1 MISSTIA
8 ASLPQLPSALP
19 RYGEAQGAAGRADDG
34 LFGLIPPLRSET
46 GGAGGGV
53 DLFPAFRGDGGAAGR
68 GFSGTS
74 ALLGDFTPPPVR
86 VQLPAAGAGPQQPA
100 VVAQEPVAAPSRWVS
115 YWGGVKPAVGVGTC
129 MLSRREGAV
138 QQGDARKVGA
148 AVHACRMGLMGKQ
161 ADVGINR
168 PVGAE
173 VVAWAP
179 KRGSWEGSCL
189 SGGSWATGDA

>member
-19 RYGEAQGAAGRADDG
+19 RYGEQQGAAGRADDG

-46 GGAGGGV
+46 GSAGV

-86 VQLPAAGAGPQQPA
+86 VQLPAAGTGPQQPA
-100 VVAQEPVAAPSRWVS
+100 VAAQQPVAAPSRWVRGTGCWLAVMENGM
-115 YWGGVKPAVGVGTC
+115 WGKGVAG
-129 MLSRREGAV
+129 
-138 QQGDARKVGA
+138 GA
-148 AVHACRMGLMGKQ
+148 AGERAG
-161 ADVGINR
+161 
-168 PVGAE
+168 
-173 VVAWAP
+173 
-179 KRGSWEGSCL
+179 
-189 SGGSWATGDA
+189 